1 MSIALDDFGT
11 GQGSLEWLLSLPID
25 QVKIDAS
32 YVSAMVHDS
41 RCHDL
46 LRSFVRVFLERRL
59 DVVAEGIE
67 TLRQREMLLA
77 MGCRRGQ
84 GWLFG
89 RPGPIEV
96 LETAAFRAPGSF
108 RPVAGR

>member
-1 MSIALDDFGT
+1 
-11 GQGSLEWLLSLPID
+11 
-25 QVKIDAS
+25 
-32 YVSAMVHDS
+32 VHDS
-41 RCHDL
+41 RCHGL
-46 LRSFVRVFLERRL
+46 LRNVVRVFLERRL

-89 RPGPIEV
+89 RPGPLEV
-96 LETAAFRAPGSF
+96 LETSAFRAPGGT
-108 RPVAGR
+108 RPLAGR